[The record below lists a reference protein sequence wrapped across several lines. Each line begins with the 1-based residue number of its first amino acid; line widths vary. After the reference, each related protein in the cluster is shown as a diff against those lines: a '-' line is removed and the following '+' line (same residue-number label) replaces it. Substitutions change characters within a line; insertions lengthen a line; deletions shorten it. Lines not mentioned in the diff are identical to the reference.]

1 MEFVRFKNMPGPI
14 DDFVRFLYL
23 FFLAMMAI
31 QIHPKKYLMYN
42 IMGFLGSFSGSLF
55 TLLFLHLCYLK
66 YGIEHGRA
74 YCIKRVIVYGMVIST
89 TMMTVLLNKFIE
101 DDCYWLPFFVFVLN
115 CGLLLLTSLN
125 SFRVTVTEVERE
137 LIYEQHKYEASE
149 EGEEDS
155 IEDHFLERFGLFVM
169 ITAGESILALV
180 IAWEQFEETWTSY
193 ILVYVAFFMIYLMR
207 TQYVFNNINLQDGHA
222 LHNESSPGSV
232 VFCGIHMILTLF
244 LLWLGVAWKLIFYK
258 WSGSGEVKQRFRI
271 YMGVAVT
278 GVMICLIVCRF
289 THTNF
294 IPGIL
299 SWLRIIPVAGVL
311 VMCDFW
317 TEPMNFSVGCV
328 ICLICLLVMDHKFYN
343 ITYEIA
349 KDGSDS
355 EEEVL

>member
-1 MEFVRFKNMPGPI
+1 MPGPI
-14 DDFVRFLYL
+14 DDIVRFLYL

-31 QIHPKKYLMYN
+31 QIQPKKYLMYN

-89 TMMTVLLNKFIE
+89 TMMTVLLNMFIVE

-115 CGLLLLTSLN
+115 VGLLLLTSLN

-149 EGEEDS
+149 EGEEEDS

-232 VFCGIHMILTLF
+232 MFCGIHMILTLF

-258 WSGSGEVKQRFRI
+258 WSGTGEVKQRFRL
-271 YMGVAVT
+271 YMSVAVI
-278 GVMICLIVCRF
+278 GVMFCLIVCRF

-311 VMCDFW
+311 IMCDIW
-317 TEPMNFSVGCV
+317 AEPMHFSVGCV
-328 ICLICLLVMDHKFYN
+328 GCLFCLLVMDHKFYN
-343 ITYEIA
+343 HIYETA